1 MNIKRDCLF
10 LQQQKNCKMFNH
22 TTNHSKLVLLIIA
35 IFFSFIGTGQFTDQQ
50 IREFVKTAS
59 PKALLERN
67 TMLIMDGNFYQS
79 MLVADKL
86 LELNSENANYNYRM
100 GLALLNSSSNH
111 YLSRPYLEKA
121 ILSSSKSFDL
131 LSTKEENAPFD
142 SYFYLGRCLHLS
154 NEIDKAV
161 KYYQE
166 YITLIGKNTE
176 LLTQALLYIEQ
187 CKVAKYELS
196 YPKKFEVI
204 NLGEVINTS
213 NPEYAPVISLD
224 GQSLYFTSRRLRADS
239 SNANIKEPLVNMHM
253 EDVYYSTKDNGADWQ
268 KPELIDFSLPERNE
282 ATVAVSTDE
291 RNIYIYK
298 DDRGNGDIFFSEFQ
312 DGRFKELQP
321 LDIPGVNTEFWEPH
335 ITVSTDGKSKYFS
348 SDREGGYGGRDIYR
362 IITLPNG
369 EWSLPQNMGP
379 TINGPYDEDAPFIS
393 LDNKTMYFSSNGPK
407 SMGGFDVFISV
418 KDSEGQWSA
427 PLNLGYP
434 LNSTG
439 DDIYYTTTADGK
451 TGYLSSFR
459 KDGFGDKDIYEIRN
473 DFLGQQN
480 ISLLKGEIVIAGD
493 ELVPEDIAVIVNCLN
508 CDEANVRTV
517 IPRIRDGK
525 FFSTISKCSDYE
537 LIYTRGE
544 DGVEF
549 HRSTIKTNC
558 LDDYEE
564 IKERILLKLEKM
576 SVIPFAKYT
585 LAGTV
590 ADFVSKDKLEGVKVK
605 FLDVDGNIFEEYTTG
620 KSGNF
625 QSLVLDKRFYGDKID
640 FRVLLT
646 KEEYIT
652 QQFEVHLL
660 LGKESHIELSYS
672 IDKLEVGKDIAEVL
686 EIHPIYFDLNK
697 SDIRT
702 DAEIELNKIVTI
714 MNDNPAIKIE
724 LGSHTDCRGSKAFN
738 MSLSNRRAKSSAEY
752 IQKRITNPERIYGKG
767 YGESKLVNNCGCEG
781 DKILNCSEEQ
791 HQANRRTEFRI
802 VH

>member
-1 MNIKRDCLF
+1 
-10 LQQQKNCKMFNH
+10 MFNPM
-22 TTNHSKLVLLIIA
+22 TNHIKLILLVIVT
-35 IFFSFIGTGQFTDQQ
+35 FFSFTGTSQFTDQQ
-50 IREFVKTAS
+50 IIEFVKTAS

-79 MLVADKL
+79 TLVVDKL
-86 LELNSENANYNYRM
+86 LELNPDNANYNYRK

-121 ILSSSKSFDL
+121 IQSTSKSYDL
-131 LSTKEENAPFD
+131 FSTKEVNAPFD

-154 NEIDKAV
+154 NEIDQAV

-166 YITLIGKNTE
+166 YITLAGKNPE
-176 LLTQALLYIEQ
+176 LLGQALLHIEQ

-196 YPKKFEVI
+196 YPKNFEVI
-204 NLGEVINTS
+204 NLGEVINTAD
-213 NPEYAPVISLD
+213 PEYAPVISLD
-224 GQSLYFTSRRLRADS
+224 GQSLYFTSRRLRSDS
-239 SNANIKEPLVNMHM
+239 SNAHIKEPLANMHM
-253 EDVYYSTKDNGADWQ
+253 EDVYYSIKDNGADWQ
-268 KPELIDFSLPERNE
+268 KPELIDFCLPERNE

-335 ITVSTDGKSKYFS
+335 ITVSIDGKSKYFS

-362 IITLPNG
+362 IVKLPNG

-379 TINGPYDEDAPFIS
+379 TINGPYDEDSPFIS

-418 KDSEGQWSA
+418 RDNEGQWSA
-427 PLNLGYP
+427 PINLGYP

-493 ELVPEDIAVIVNCLN
+493 ELMPEDIAVIINCLN

-525 FFSTISKCSDYE
+525 FFSTLPKCSDYE

-544 DGVEF
+544 GGVEF

-558 LDDYEE
+558 LDEYEE
-564 IKERILLKLEKM
+564 ITERILLKLEDM
-576 SVIPFAKYT
+576 SVIPFMKYT

-590 ADFVSKDKLEGVKVK
+590 ADFVSKDKLEGVKVE
-605 FLDVDGNIFEEYTTG
+605 FLDEDGNVFEKYTTG
-620 KSGNF
+620 KSGDF
-625 QSLVLDKRFYGDKID
+625 QSPVLDKRFYGDKID
-640 FRVLLT
+640 FRVRLT
-646 KEEYIT
+646 KDEYMT
-652 QQFEVHLL
+652 QKFEVHLV
-660 LGKESHIELSYS
+660 LGKESHIQLSYL
-672 IDKLEVGKDIAEVL
+672 IDKPEVGKDIAEVF
-686 EIHPIYFDLNK
+686 EIQPIYFDLDK
-697 SDIRT
+697 SDIRP
-702 DAEIELNKIVTI
+702 DAEIELNKIVII

-724 LGSHTDCRGSKAFN
+724 LGSHTDCRGSQAYN
-738 MSLSNRRAKSSAEY
+738 MSLSDRRAKSSAEY
-752 IQKRITNPERIYGKG
+752 IQQRISNPNRIYGKG
-767 YGESKLVNNCGCEG
+767 YGESKLVNHCECEG
-781 DKILNCSEEQ
+781 NKTVNCSEEE

-802 VH
+802 VQ